1 MAISF
6 ELNAE
11 IRDGAGKGA
20 SRRLRRTGKV
30 PAILYGTG
38 EAPQMLALDHN
49 PVMHSLENEAFY
61 SHILTVNVDGKSV
74 RAVLK
79 DLQRHPFKPIIM
91 HLDLQRV
98 SETEKLRMH
107 VPLHF
112 IGEDKAP
119 GVKQAGGV
127 ASHLVTEVEVSCL
140 PKHLPDFIEVDV
152 SNLGLNETVHLSNL
166 PLPEGVELVA
176 LLHGKEYDLPVV
188 SIHIPRVVQEVEIA
202 PTAPAAEAA
211 AAPEATA
218 AAEGKEGGGKEKE
231 GKGKEGKG

>member
-1 MAISF
+1 MAVSF

-11 IRDGAGKGA
+11 VRNDAGKGA
-20 SRRLRRTGKV
+20 SRRLRRAGKV
-30 PAILYGTG
+30 PAILYGG
-38 EAPQMLALDHN
+38 GQPPQMLALDHN

-61 SHILTVNVDGKSV
+61 SHILNVNIGGTAI

-79 DLQRHPFKPIIM
+79 DLQRHPYKPIIA

-112 IGEDKAP
+112 TGEDKAP

-127 ASHLVTEVEVSCL
+127 ISHLVTEVEVSCL
-140 PKHLPDFIEVDV
+140 PRHLPEYIEVDV
-152 SNLGLNETVHLSNL
+152 SSLELNATVHLSNL

-176 LLHGKEYDLPVV
+176 LLHGNDLSVASV
-188 SIHIPRVVQEVEIA
+188 HIPRVVQEVEAA

-211 AAPEATA
+211 AAPDAKA
-218 AAEGKEGGGKEKE
+218 AGEGKEGG
-231 GKGKEGKG
+231 KGG

>member
-1 MAISF
+1 MAVSF

-11 IRDGAGKGA
+11 SRNDGGKGA
-20 SRRLRRTGKV
+20 SRRLRRAGKV
-30 PAILYGTG
+30 PAVLYGGG
-38 EAPQMLALDHN
+38 ESPQMLALDHN

-61 SHILTVNVDGKSV
+61 SHILSVNVDGRSV

-79 DLQRHPFKPIIM
+79 DLQRHPYKPIIM

-119 GVKQAGGV
+119 GVKQSGGV
-127 ASHLVTEVEVSCL
+127 VSRLVSEVEVSCL
-140 PKHLPDFIEVDV
+140 PRHLPEYIEVDV
-152 SNLGLNETVHLSNL
+152 TNLALNETVHLSGL
-166 PLPEGVELVA
+166 PLPEGVDLVA
-176 LLHGKEYDLPVV
+176 LLHGNDVPVV
-188 SIHIPRVVQEVEIA
+188 SVHIPRVIQEVEVA
-202 PTAPAAEAA
+202 PTAAAAEAA
-211 AAPEATA
+211 AAPEPTP
-218 AAEGKEGGGKEKE
+218 AAEGKEAGGKE